1 MNNKRL
7 IEYTDSR
14 KFKITLATLSG
25 LFIFLFLLFFQ
36 PFGVNNYRPD
46 EKITP
51 LLILALFI
59 FAAVVI
65 LVLLLSEFVIY
76 HWFFPKSRPRHYM
89 VWVILELWLTANAT
103 FMVYN
108 VLGGFHDFSF
118 ASYFKHL
125 LEIGSILV
133 ISFIGIHFYFKHIQ
147 VKREF
152 KEVLSVA
159 QDKSKPDGM
168 ILLKGDYKNDEI
180 ALPLEN
186 ILFIKSEDNYASIHY
201 LENGTVKRYLIR
213 LTLAKLEKKLT
224 SNTILRINRSI
235 LINKTHLESF
245 RNQSGSLK
253 LKLHHIPEPF
263 EVSKSRQ
270 SKLLWQLKNPSVSS
284 DPSLKR

>member
-7 IEYTDSR
+7 VEYTDSR

-59 FAAVVI
+59 FASVVI

-76 HWFFPKSRPRHYM
+76 HWLFPKRRPRHYM

-118 ASYFKHL
+118 PSYFKHL

-152 KEVLSVA
+152 EEVLSVA
-159 QDKSKPDGM
+159 QDTP

-180 ALPLEN
+180 ALPLEH
-186 ILFIKSEDNYASIHY
+186 ILFIKSEDNYASINY
-201 LENGTVKRYLIR
+201 LENGTVNRYLIR

-253 LKLHHIPEPF
+253 LKLYHIPEPF

-270 SKLLWQLKNPSVSS
+270 SKLLLQLKNPALPS